1 MKRAYIAAVF
11 LLLCVSLCI
20 FEQYTV
26 NETYKEATACIDQA
40 IEEVEKED
48 YGSAEKTCQNL
59 NKYWQSKLPF
69 LTAMIEHGSL
79 DETGITIGALEDMA
93 KNKSDGLEDELI
105 TAKNQ
110 IKAIKEN
117 QKVSFGNIF

>member
-11 LLLCVSLCI
+11 LLLSISLCV
-20 FEQYTV
+20 FEQHTV
-26 NETYKEATACIDQA
+26 NETYHEATACIDKA

-48 YGSAEKTCQNL
+48 YKAAEKTCKTL
-59 NKYWQSKLPF
+59 NSYWQEKLPF
-69 LTAMIEHGSL
+69 LTAMIEHGTL

-93 KNKSDGLEDELI
+93 KNESDSLEDELI

>member
-1 MKRAYIAAVF
+1 MKRAYIAVLF
-11 LLLCVSLCI
+11 LLVSISLCV

-26 NETYKEATACIDQA
+26 NTTYKEATEYIDKA
-40 IEEVEKED
+40 LEYAEKED
-48 YGSAEKTCQNL
+48 YASAEQTCKEL
-59 NKYWQSKLPF
+59 NNYWISKSPY
-69 LTAMIEHGSL
+69 LTAMIDHGPL

-110 IKAIKEN
+110 IKSIREN
-117 QKVSFGNIF
+117 QKVSFGNVF